1 MFKKQIHIVMPE
13 MKSFKYKKGDKKE
26 FLENATVALNAAA
39 QIAEVQQDTDTLLT
53 IAGAWMEAAYREEKK
68 PRKAKPILGFTT
80 IEDSDRMSM
89 EQEEEDE
96 DE

>member
-53 IAGAWMEAAYREEKK
+53 IAGAWMEAAYREDKK